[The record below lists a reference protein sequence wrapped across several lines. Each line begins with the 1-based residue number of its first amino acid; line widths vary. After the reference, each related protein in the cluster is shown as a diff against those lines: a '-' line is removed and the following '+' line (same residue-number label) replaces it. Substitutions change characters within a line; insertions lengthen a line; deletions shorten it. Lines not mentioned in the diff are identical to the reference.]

1 VKRLRWER
9 EESRPRHPYRDAAL
23 FYAFLAGLI
32 VLVTALTD
40 GNLLPGEV
48 EEKRRIL
55 KLIGQIGAVPV
66 AAGFFLLA
74 TAFSWWRLR
83 TREEV
88 QRGTQR

>member
-9 EESRPRHPYRDAAL
+9 EETRPRHPYRDAAF

-32 VLVTALTD
+32 VLITALTH

-55 KLIGQIGAVPV
+55 KLIGQIGAIPV

-74 TAFSWWRLR
+74 TGFSWWRLR
-83 TREEV
+83 SREA
-88 QRGTQR
+88 QQASHR